1 MNKYGSYDNY
11 IQNIYTMNSVNDE
24 FILKYYPTV
33 VNDITFKN
41 LLIELDP
48 IMRDDIEF
56 LTILYDLLNSY
67 NEEVSGILERK
78 DTLI

>member
-1 MNKYGSYDNY
+1 MN
-11 IQNIYTMNSVNDE
+11 TVNDE

-56 LTILYDLLNSY
+56 VTILYDLLNSY

>member
-56 LTILYDLLNSY
+56 VTILYDLLNSY